1 MATKKKSRLT
11 KAIKETM
18 DDIKKPYI
26 SVVSIKDRA
35 DGDCDLT
42 LDMNQAGREVILQA
56 GIQKA
61 LSDYMV
67 ENSKKLTFWNKLQIC
82 WSILK

>member
-1 MATKKKSRLT
+1 MATKN
-11 KAIKETM
+11 
-18 DDIKKPYI
+18 PYI
-26 SVVSIKDRA
+26 KVVSVKDRK
-35 DGDCDLT
+35 DGDCNLT
-42 LDMNQAGREVILQA
+42 LDMNEAGRELILQA

-67 ENSKKLTFWNKLQIC
+67 KNTKQLSFLDKLKIC

>member
-1 MATKKKSRLT
+1 MR
-11 KAIKETM
+11 
-18 DDIKKPYI
+18 KPYI
-26 SVVSIKDRA
+26 KVVSIKDTK
-35 DGDCDLT
+35 DGDCKLT

-61 LSDYMV
+61 LADYMV
-67 ENSKKLTFWNKLQIC
+67 ANTGKMSLWRKIQIC

>member
-1 MATKKKSRLT
+1 MA
-11 KAIKETM
+11 
-18 DDIKKPYI
+18 KPYI
-26 SVVSIKDRA
+26 KVVSIKDTNQ
-35 DGDCDLT
+35 GDCKLT

-67 ENSKKLTFWNKLQIC
+67 ANTKKLSFWDKLQIC
-82 WSILK
+82 WGILK

>member
-1 MATKKKSRLT
+1 MR
-11 KAIKETM
+11 
-18 DDIKKPYI
+18 KPYI
-26 SVVSIKDRA
+26 SVVSIKDT
-35 DGDCDLT
+35 DEGECKLT
-42 LDMNQAGREVILQA
+42 LDMNQAGREIILQA

-67 ENSKKLTFWNKLQIC
+67 ANSKKLSFWDKLQIC

>member
-1 MATKKKSRLT
+1 MATKK
-11 KAIKETM
+11 
-18 DDIKKPYI
+18 PYI
-26 SVVSIKDRA
+26 KVVSIKDRK
-35 DGDCDLT
+35 DGDCNLT
-42 LDMNQAGREVILQA
+42 LDMNEAGREIILQA

-67 ENSKKLTFWNKLQIC
+67 KNTKQLSFLDKLKIC